1 MNQDKSKTAI
11 CFGLIC
17 CLGFCFPVH
26 AQIYSHN
33 IVGYLNLV
41 LFPGD
46 NLIANQF
53 GNSDNS
59 LNAIFQQNIPEG
71 ATFAKWDSTSLQ
83 YLPFSTYDTD
93 SGWSINYDLS
103 YGEGGLLHSPSLF
116 TNVFA
121 GTVWPGFDGVSTF
134 IPPLVSSNGLYLL
147 SCYIPLGPATFYDV
161 VGRDP
166 QNGESVTTLNALSQ
180 ISTTTIF
187 ENGSWDNGDP
197 LLGVGRSAF
206 FNLGPDFNLEPVP
219 EPGVFSLFGA
229 SIVLLATFGRMRKS

>member
-17 CLGFCFPVH
+17 CLGFCVPVH

-103 YGEGGLLHSPSLF
+103 YGEGGLLHLQVKFVHPRVKLAHISFGMPA
-116 TNVFA
+116 V
-121 GTVWPGFDGVSTF
+121 
-134 IPPLVSSNGLYLL
+134 LVMLADLRMG
-147 SCYIPLGPATFYDV
+147 IAH
-161 VGRDP
+161 
-166 QNGESVTTLNALSQ
+166 A
-180 ISTTTIF
+180 
-187 ENGSWDNGDP
+187 
-197 LLGVGRSAF
+197 
-206 FNLGPDFNLEPVP
+206 
-219 EPGVFSLFGA
+219 LFGEQV
-229 SIVLLATFGRMRKS
+229 ILQVILHQ